1 MKLSKMIIAQRYGK
15 ALFELAEEKAQRQSI
30 LAELLEL
37 KKILQQ
43 QPELLKVLDSKQVSY
58 HEKQTILQVL
68 VKAAS
73 PLVANLLQMLFDYG
87 RIDDLAA
94 IINEYV
100 RLNDQLE
107 KTVHAQVVTAI
118 ELDEAQK
125 TSLMASFAK
134 VVGASKVILEEKVD
148 PEIIGGVVLK
158 SNNYIYN
165 GSLRLR
171 LERIKRLLLK

>member
-1 MKLSKMIIAQRYGK
+1 MKLSKMTIAQRYGK
-15 ALFELAEEKAQRQSI
+15 ALFELAEENSQRQPMLI
-30 LAELLEL
+30 ELLEL
-37 KKILQQ
+37 KKTLQQ
-43 QPELLKVLDSKQVSY
+43 QPELLKVLDSKRVSY
-58 HEKQTILQVL
+58 QEKRTILQIL
-68 VKAAS
+68 VTAAS
-73 PLVANLLQMLFDYG
+73 PLVANLLQMLFDYD

-94 IINEYV
+94 IIDEYV

-118 ELDEAQK
+118 ALDEVQK

-134 VVGASKVILEEKVD
+134 VVGANKVILEEKVD

-158 SNNYIYN
+158 SNNHIYN
-165 GSLRLR
+165 GSLRLK